1 MKLSTPLLDLYS
13 NPVKSGQKSR
23 VYIVVGVAVSKKAVD
38 RNLIKRRIRA
48 VLRDLSMDGSIRVI
62 KIIAKPAILGAKF
75 PEIKRAI
82 EAGWSKI

>member
-1 MKLSTPLLDLYS
+1 MKLSTPLFDLYS
-13 NPVKSGQKSR
+13 NPVKSGEKPR
-23 VYIVVGVAVSKKAVD
+23 IYIVVGTAISKKAVG

-48 VLRDLSMDGSIRVI
+48 VLRGLSMDGSIRVI

-82 EAGWSKI
+82 EAGWPKI